1 MDPENVTNAEMENQF
16 RERNSHLKND
26 MNSIVNSATSKTHDI
41 LQPIQQVEPMST
53 SSIHPAASITGST
66 NRRRSS
72 MMHSAM
78 EDIQAMH
85 SRDPDRFGTIASK
98 YDDSFGNAL

>member
-1 MDPENVTNAEMENQF
+1 
-16 RERNSHLKND
+16 
-26 MNSIVNSATSKTHDI
+26 
-41 LQPIQQVEPMST
+41 MST
-53 SSIHPAASITGST
+53 SSAHPAANTIGST

-85 SRDPDRFGTIASK
+85 SRDPDRFGIIASK
-98 YDDSFGNAL
+98 FDDVFGNAL

>member
-1 MDPENVTNAEMENQF
+1 
-16 RERNSHLKND
+16 
-26 MNSIVNSATSKTHDI
+26 
-41 LQPIQQVEPMST
+41 MST

>member
-1 MDPENVTNAEMENQF
+1 
-16 RERNSHLKND
+16 
-26 MNSIVNSATSKTHDI
+26 
-41 LQPIQQVEPMST
+41 
-53 SSIHPAASITGST
+53 
-66 NRRRSS
+66 

-98 YDDSFGNAL
+98 YDDSFGNALWNAPFKSCK

>member
-1 MDPENVTNAEMENQF
+1 MENQF

-53 SSIHPAASITGST
+53 SSAHPAANTIGST

-85 SRDPDRFGTIASK
+85 SRDPDRFGIIASK
-98 YDDSFGNAL
+98 FDDVFGNAL